1 MGSKSLEKSAKPE
14 VDYFMW
20 QNADLDN
27 ACGLIA
33 CLHAVFN
40 NRRKVGIEEK
50 SPLSELWELA
60 KGLSPEE
67 RANALNG
74 FTKIQDAHKE
84 CSSEGQSE
92 QAEESSQVRYH
103 FICFTRNHKGELVE
117 LDGMLVDPRLLDKC
131 TEEELVQKVADE
143 IGRRLKAGIITDKM
157 ALMALCRKQ

>member
-1 MGSKSLEKSAKPE
+1 MVDKKETFSWPPLESDPGILTSYMHKIGMSKDWELTEVIGLEPELLAMVPKSAVALILAYDYTGSKSLEKSAKPE

-60 KGLSPEE
+60 KGLSPE
-67 RANALNG
+67 AVSYTHL
-74 FTKIQDAHKE
+74 TLPTTPY
-84 CSSEGQSE
+84 
-92 QAEESSQVRYH
+92 V
-103 FICFTRNHKGELVE
+103 
-117 LDGMLVDPRLLDKC
+117 
-131 TEEELVQKVADE
+131 
-143 IGRRLKAGIITDKM
+143 
-157 ALMALCRKQ
+157 